1 MNMND
6 LEIDEFFYHQEYKTK
21 LQDYKHRISYNF
33 LRIWS
38 SIFPQYSEGL
48 IVTVRNIWNY
58 RRISG
63 QPGET
68 AQYVMQD
75 PGMAEIFGLFHRI
88 DAAGDCHAR
97 ADAAVA
103 RNYRRAGQ
111 AVMTVERFLAL
122 VR

>member
-1 MNMND
+1 MIGD
-6 LEIDEFFYHQEYKTK
+6 LAQNAAS
-21 LQDYKHRISYNF
+21 ISSRLPPPQ
-33 LRIWS
+33 LRLS
-38 SIFPQYSEGL
+38 
-48 IVTVRNIWNY
+48 
-58 RRISG
+58 

-75 PGMAEIFGLFHRI
+75 PEMAEIFGLFRRI

-103 RNYRRAGQ
+103 LNYRRAGH